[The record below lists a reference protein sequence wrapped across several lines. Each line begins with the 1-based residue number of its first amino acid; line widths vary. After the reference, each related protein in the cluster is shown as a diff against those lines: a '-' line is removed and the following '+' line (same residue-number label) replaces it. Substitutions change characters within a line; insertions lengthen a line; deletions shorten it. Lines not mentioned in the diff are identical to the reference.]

1 MNKIGVDTN
10 IFVYALDNSSIYH
23 SICDTFLKD
32 TENELFTTAKNLSE
46 FVAVCTKIGIGQY
59 EMKGFYDEIKNNIT
73 ILYPNEETLKVF
85 EQLIDK
91 YQPKGNRVYDIEIV
105 SIFISN
111 NINKLA
117 TINTDDFKNI
127 TEINLF
133 EFKK

>member
-59 EMKGFYDEIKNNIT
+59 EMKGFSL
-73 ILYPNEETLKVF
+73 IL
-85 EQLIDK
+85 
-91 YQPKGNRVYDIEIV
+91 GIV
-105 SIFISN
+105 
-111 NINKLA
+111 
-117 TINTDDFKNI
+117 
-127 TEINLF
+127 
-133 EFKK
+133 